1 MSLPVIQIENLSK
14 CYTMWKSP
22 RARLQHPIM
31 NVIGHMFPFS
41 KFGLENPRT
50 KAKRLYQDFW
60 ALNDVSFHVE
70 KGECVGVV
78 GRNGSGKSTLLQIL
92 AGTLQPTSGRVAV
105 RGRVAAL
112 LELGSGFNPEFT
124 GRENVY
130 LNAAVLGLS
139 REQTEARLD
148 EIIAF
153 ADISGFID
161 QPLKTYSSGMMM
173 RLAFAVNTC
182 VDPDILIVDEALA
195 VGDAPFQA
203 KCFKRL
209 RSLVDKGISILLV
222 SHDIYTIKSICSRA
236 LWVKDGRLHQVG
248 SALTVGKA
256 YEKYCFREQ
265 GVQGIDSE
273 VESSVAAQGESQ
285 QQEQEEWNEPVVAVI
300 REGAEPVDYDPENLL
315 DRYNLLNDA
324 KNSTREGNG
333 RVVLDSLVL
342 VNEEGIPTRNLQ
354 YNEQVTLHYRI
365 LAKGAVDSDIIV
377 GMRIRDVRGHFVLS
391 LNDLETI
398 HHLKLKA
405 GEFACFS
412 VTFRLP
418 LTHSNYSVRT
428 GVFGFQNGEALEN
441 GKYDYGRAVIWDMWD
456 EALHFK
462 MNEGKQIPLPGPVH
476 MHAPII
482 WKSNSIAD

>member
-1 MSLPVIQIENLSK
+1 MGNSVIEVENLSK
-14 CYTMWKSP
+14 CYTMWKTP

-31 NVIGHMFPFS
+31 NTIGHMFPFS

-60 ALNDVSFHVE
+60 ALRDVSFSIE
-70 KGECVGVV
+70 QGECVGIV

-92 AGTLQPTSGRVAV
+92 AGTLQPTSGSVRV

-130 LNAAVLGLS
+130 LSAAVLGLS
-139 REQTEARLD
+139 KEQTEAKME
-148 EIIAF
+148 EIIDF

-182 VDPDILIVDEALA
+182 VEPDILIVDEALA

-222 SHDIYTIKSICSRA
+222 SHDISTIKSICSRA
-236 LWVKDGRLHQVG
+236 LWMKDGHLHQIG
-248 SALTVGKA
+248 DALTVGRT
-256 YEKYCFREQ
+256 YEKFCFREQ

-273 VESSVAAQGESQ
+273 VSSTEEETESETTAESSHE
-285 QQEQEEWNEPVVAVI
+285 EQEI
-300 REGAEPVDYDPENLL
+300 PEVGSDTRPETLL
-315 DRYNLLNDA
+315 KYYNFLA
-324 KNSTREGNG
+324 SSGKTTREGNG
-333 RVVLDSLVL
+333 QVVMESLVML
-342 VNEEGIPTRNLQ
+342 NTEGVPTREIQ
-354 YNEQVTLHYRI
+354 YNEKVTLYYQLR
-365 LAKGAVDSDIIV
+365 AREAVDSDFMTGI
-377 GMRIRDVRGHFVLS
+377 RIRDVRGHYVYS
-391 LNDLETI
+391 VNDLETT
-398 HHLKLKA
+398 HRLKLAA
-405 GEFACFS
+405 GQTAVFKVEFQ
-412 VTFRLP
+412 VP
-418 LTHSNYSVRT
+418 LTHSNYSLRT
-428 GVFGFQNGEALEN
+428 GVFGFQDGQATIND
-441 GKYDYGRAVIWDMWD
+441 KYDYNRSVVWDVWD

-462 MNEGKQIPLPGPVH
+462 VHPCRQMPLPGPVH
-476 MHAPII
+476 AHAPVQ
-482 WKSNSIAD
+482 WLEDTANNA